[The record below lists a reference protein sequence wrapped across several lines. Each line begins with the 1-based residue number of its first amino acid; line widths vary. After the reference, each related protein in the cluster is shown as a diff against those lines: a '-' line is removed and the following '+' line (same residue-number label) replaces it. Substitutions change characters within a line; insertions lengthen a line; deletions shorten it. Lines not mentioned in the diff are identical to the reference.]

1 MTPDDALTIQIK
13 SDVTTAMKAGD
24 KDRVGALRLVLS
36 ELLKDAKEGS
46 GDEVA
51 VLRRERKR
59 RIEAATQFRDAGRD
73 ELALA
78 EESEA
83 ELIAGY
89 LPAEMPD
96 VELASIVE
104 RSVTQSG
111 AQSVKDMGSVM
122 GLAMAQVAGRAD
134 GKRVSQAVKAALGG

>member
-1 MTPDDALTIQIK
+1 VTPDDALTIQIK

-96 VELASIVE
+96 DELASIVE

>member
-73 ELALA
+73 ELAVA